1 MFFSLQNHKTEST
14 TTIMQCIVSK
24 KKIVSYIIFCVY
36 MIYIITLHDN
46 EKTIRTKRII
56 GL

>member
-1 MFFSLQNHKTEST
+1 MFFSLQNHKTANT

-24 KKIVSYIIFCVY
+24 KKIASYIIFYVY
-36 MIYIITLHDN
+36 TIYIITLYDN